1 LLKNLPGAMLYCD
14 RVSVRRSALVL
25 RQIAIS
31 LGLLVMASSPLG
43 AQVTLDVSKLTCEQ
57 FAMYKVTNPK
67 YLAVWLSGY
76 DHGRRGDVVIDMQQ
90 LVANT
95 EKLEDYCLKN
105 PNVPMM
111 QAAETILKPQN

>member
-1 LLKNLPGAMLYCD
+1 M
-14 RVSVRRSALVL
+14 L
-25 RQIAIS
+25 RQIVIS
-31 LGLLVMASSPLG
+31 LGLVVVGSSPLG
-43 AQVTLDVSKLTCEQ
+43 AQVTLDLSKVTCEQ

-105 PNVPMM
+105 PDVPMM
-111 QAAETILKPQN
+111 KAAETILEPQKQ

>member
-1 LLKNLPGAMLYCD
+1 M
-14 RVSVRRSALVL
+14 L

-31 LGLLVMASSPLG
+31 LGLLVVGSLPLG

-76 DHGRRGDVVIDMQQ
+76 DHGKRGDVVIDMQQ
-90 LVANT
+90 VVANT

-111 QAAETILKPQN
+111 QAAKTILEPQKQ

>member
-1 LLKNLPGAMLYCD
+1 
-14 RVSVRRSALVL
+14 VSVVK
-25 RQIAIS
+25 QIAIT
-31 LGLLVMASSPLG
+31 LGLLVVGSSPLG

-76 DHGRRGDVVIDMQQ
+76 DHGKRGDAVIDMQQ

-105 PNVPMM
+105 PHVPMM
-111 QAAETILKPQN
+111 KAAETILEPQKQ

>member
-1 LLKNLPGAMLYCD
+1 M
-14 RVSVRRSALVL
+14 L

-31 LGLLVMASSPLG
+31 LGVLMVGSSPLG

-57 FAMYKVTNPK
+57 FATYKVTNPK

-76 DHGRRGDVVIDMQQ
+76 DHGRRGDVIIDMQQ

-95 EKLEDYCLKN
+95 EKLETYCLKN
-105 PNVPMM
+105 PDVPMM

>member
-1 LLKNLPGAMLYCD
+1 
-14 RVSVRRSALVL
+14 VL

-31 LGLLVMASSPLG
+31 LGLLVVGSSPLG

-67 YLAVWLSGY
+67 YLAVWLSGF
-76 DHGRRGDVVIDMQQ
+76 DHGKRGDAVIDMQQ
-90 LVANT
+90 VVANT

-105 PNVPMM
+105 PKVPMM
-111 QAAETILKPQN
+111 QAAETILEPQKQ